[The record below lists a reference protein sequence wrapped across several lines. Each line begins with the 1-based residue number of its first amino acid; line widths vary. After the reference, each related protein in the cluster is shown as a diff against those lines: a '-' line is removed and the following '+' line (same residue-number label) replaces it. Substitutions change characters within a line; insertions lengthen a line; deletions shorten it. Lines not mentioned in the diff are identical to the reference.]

1 MKYIIIFPIC
11 KGTVICR
18 AVLGVIFFAAAKVI
32 LSAKAHSDIIFALT
46 LAKQISLDRK
56 PNITRRKANF
66 TIISYVLTCRLG
78 RGWSP
83 PATSP
88 PSGYEP
94 RAHRWKVAGTNLPK
108 TRRNSVVQKTT
119 EFLWLRGQDLNLR
132 PSGYEP
138 DELPNCSTPR
148 YIHFSSA
155 QLLYNS

>member
-66 TIISYVLTCRLG
+66 TIISYVLTCRFG
-78 RGWSP
+78 RGWTV
-83 PATSP
+83 ATGDQP

-94 RAHRWKVAGTNLPK
+94 RAHRWKVAGINLSK
-108 TRRNSVVQKTT
+108 TRKNSVVQK
-119 EFLWLRGQDLNLR
+119 N
-132 PSGYEP
+132 
-138 DELPNCSTPR
+138 N
-148 YIHFSSA
+148 
-155 QLLYNS
+155 